1 MVVRF
6 FMLQSHYSST
16 LDFSNEALGAAER
29 GYKRLMEG
37 IKVSRDLVY
46 EPAEKSEG
54 FEVRVK
60 NMIDQLFS
68 NLSDD
73 FNTAKGLAALF
84 EITTLMNNFKVGNE
98 KPGVLSQE
106 TFNALIRHYH
116 GFVYDV
122 LGLKEEDESSNQLVD
137 GVIDI
142 LIKLRQ
148 DAKAGKNYALSD
160 KIRDDLKEIGVILK
174 DGKEGTEYSLN

>member
-1 MVVRF
+1 M
-6 FMLQSHYSST
+6 SIS
-16 LDFSNEALGAAER
+16 
-29 GYKRLMEG
+29 
-37 IKVSRDLVY
+37 
-46 EPAEKSEG
+46 PAEKSEELEG
-54 FEVRVK
+54 KVIQ
-60 NMIDQLFS
+60 MIDQLFI

-84 EITTLMNNFKVGNE
+84 EITTLMNNFKAGNE
-98 KPGVLSQE
+98 KTGAISAEL
-106 TFNALIRHYH
+106 FNELIKHYH

-174 DGKEGTEYSLN
+174 DGKEGTEYSIG